1 MNKYYR
7 ILDKILATGKTQ
19 TNKKGN
25 IQYLLNEQ
33 LSLTPADLLDIFE
46 GHNIARKK
54 LRSELQLFM
63 QGERNVE
70 KYREAGIN
78 WWDYCG
84 SILVNSY
91 PTYFEKLPPLIA
103 KINRE
108 RRNSKNY
115 VLFLGETG
123 AESNQAPCLS
133 LVQFQLDGGELVL
146 SAYQRSSDANLG
158 LPSDIYHL
166 YLMARQIELPLKSI
180 TLYLGNVHIYE
191 NNIPATNVLLS
202 DLRRIA
208 EGEPR
213 NKRITGEVRDKM
225 FARIEREEKEHGYV
239 DYITVSASL
248 LFAMKYVTSLEGMKK
263 EAIYN
268 RIRQTDYPE
277 AKDYLEGLT
286 ITSEDYKE
294 VFKRYKDVP
303 GVVFLVDPPYLSTE
317 VGTYKMFWRLADYL
331 DVLTVL
337 KGHSFVY
344 FTSNKSSILE
354 LCDWMDRNPFVG
366 SPFKECRK
374 VEFSASVNYQAK
386 YTDMMLYTKPDE
398 VSGIAA

>member
-1 MNKYYR
+1 MKVIEILNFNRELLKRLQAAGIRLEDARYIDLYADYTRLLDHGEKVSYAVAVLSEKYSVSERKVYTLVKR
-7 ILDKILATGKTQ
+7 FQSDCKILDKILATGKTQ

-91 PTYFEKLPPLIA
+91 PTYFEKLPPLMA

-108 RRNSKNY
+108 KRNSKNY

-133 LVQFQLDGGELVL
+133 LVQFQLDDGELVL

-180 TLYLGNVHIYE
+180 TLFLGNVHIYE
-191 NNIPATNVLLS
+191 NNIPGTRALLAGDETVRFGLNV
-202 DLRRIA
+202 
-208 EGEPR
+208 
-213 NKRITGEVRDKM
+213 
-225 FARIEREEKEHGYV
+225 
-239 DYITVSASL
+239 
-248 LFAMKYVTSLEGMKK
+248 
-263 EAIYN
+263 
-268 RIRQTDYPE
+268 
-277 AKDYLEGLT
+277 
-286 ITSEDYKE
+286 
-294 VFKRYKDVP
+294 
-303 GVVFLVDPPYLSTE
+303 
-317 VGTYKMFWRLADYL
+317 
-331 DVLTVL
+331 
-337 KGHSFVY
+337 
-344 FTSNKSSILE
+344 
-354 LCDWMDRNPFVG
+354 
-366 SPFKECRK
+366 
-374 VEFSASVNYQAK
+374 
-386 YTDMMLYTKPDE
+386 
-398 VSGIAA
+398 